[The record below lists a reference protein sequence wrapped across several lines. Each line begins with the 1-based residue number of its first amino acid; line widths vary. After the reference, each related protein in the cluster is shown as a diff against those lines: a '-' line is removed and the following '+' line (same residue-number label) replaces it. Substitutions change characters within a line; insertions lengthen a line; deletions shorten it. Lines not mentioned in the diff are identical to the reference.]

1 VKKLSNA
8 EWRIVQDHFDALV
21 DLPVSDQHVRLAQLN
36 LETDL
41 EDHLRALLAASASS
55 GILDSENSSRAAA
68 KQATYT
74 SLKSGD
80 VAGPFTVDQ
89 LIGRGG
95 LGEVYE
101 AHRTEAGFSQRVA
114 IKILRPEAI
123 AHTELFE
130 RERRLLAD
138 LEHPGIARLIDGG
151 SLPDGRSYM
160 AMEFVEGQPITDW
173 CNAQKAS
180 LSQRLRLFS
189 DVCEAVSYAHTRLI
203 IHRDLKPSNIMV
215 DGSGRI
221 RLLDFGIGKLM
232 DDGSTTSATTVAMAT
247 PEYAAPE
254 QLMNERAH
262 ITTDVYA
269 LGAILFELL
278 TGKSPWQGEASSL
291 PSLIRRILNEDPP
304 LPSGLAAAT
313 KSPVS
318 ASDISGDLD
327 AIILKAM
334 RREPQDRYQS
344 VADFSNDIRR
354 YQELKPVRARAGTTR
369 YMLGRFIRRNK
380 LAVSAGTAALLALIV
395 GAGGIAWQSQK
406 VAVQRDIALAEVRR
420 STAINQALTVM
431 FREVKERGGE
441 DKSVRAM
448 LDDTAERVVNSVD
461 TSASSATLIITL
473 SDLYAM
479 LEDQIAIQTLTK
491 KALDKGIGKDDP
503 VATAELK
510 YRLAGADAALNKP
523 DDARPLVDSALAV
536 FNAEPTRF
544 ARQRLEAISV
554 QAQVA
559 RAAGDVERAATL
571 LIGSMDEADQVFA
584 DDPRELL
591 NRYNNL
597 LVYLTTSGK
606 LDLLE
611 PYFNRAD
618 AIIIRQRQESS
629 QQGLQI
635 RSVKGVYLARRQRL
649 VEAEKVFTDLIATR
663 RKLSGD
669 AVPLA
674 IDMYQLARMKIAR
687 QKFAEAAILAKEA
700 LPILLKNMGP
710 TAPPTQM
717 VFVTLAEA
725 QAENGDI
732 REAEK
737 TLSAIETDVMANPKN
752 VLGQGVLLRARAIL
766 LLKQGK
772 RAETIK
778 ALDQAKEK
786 LAAAGPAGATFL
798 TGIDQ
803 VRARLEKPR

>member
-1 VKKLSNA
+1 MKKLSNA
-8 EWRIVQDHFDALV
+8 EWRVVQDHFDALV
-21 DLPVSDQHVRLAQLN
+21 DLPAIDQHVRLDQLN

-41 EDHLRALLAASASS
+41 KDHLQSLLVASASS
-55 GILDSENSSRAAA
+55 GILDSEHSSQAAA

-80 VAGPFTVDQ
+80 LAGPFTIDQ

-101 AHRTEAGFSQRVA
+101 AHRTEAGFNQRVA

-123 AHTELFE
+123 SHTELFE

-173 CNAQKAS
+173 CIAQKAS
-180 LSQRLRLFS
+180 LPQRLHLFR

-215 DGSGRI
+215 DTSGRI

-232 DDGSTTSATTVAMAT
+232 DDGNTSSATTVAMAT

-262 ITTDVYA
+262 ITTDVYS

-278 TGKSPWQGEASSL
+278 TGKSPWQGEVSSL

-304 LPSGLAAAT
+304 LPSGVAAAT
-313 KSPVS
+313 TSPFS
-318 ASDISGDLD
+318 ASEIAGDLD

-334 RREPQDRYQS
+334 RRESQDRYQS
-344 VADFSNDIRR
+344 VTDLSNDIRR
-354 YQELKPVRARAGTTR
+354 YQELKPVHARAGTTR
-369 YMLGRFIRRNK
+369 YMLGRFIRRNIV
-380 LAVSAGTAALLALIV
+380 AVSAAAAVFLALLA
-395 GAGGIAWQSQK
+395 GAGGIAWQAQK

-441 DKSVRAM
+441 DNSVRAM

-473 SDLYAM
+473 ADLYAM

-491 KALDKGIGKDDP
+491 KALGKGIGKDDP
-503 VATAELK
+503 IATAELK
-510 YRLAGADAALNKP
+510 YRLASAEAALNKP
-523 DDARPLVDSALAV
+523 DDAKPLVDSALAV
-536 FNAEPTRF
+536 FNADPTRF

-554 QAQVA
+554 QARVA
-559 RAAGDVERAATL
+559 RATGDIDSAVSL
-571 LIGSMDEADQVFA
+571 LASSMDEADRVLEN
-584 DDPRELL
+584 DPRELL
-591 NRYNNL
+591 TRYNNL
-597 LVYLTTSGK
+597 LVYLVTAGK
-606 LDLLE
+606 LDQMDA
-611 PYFNRAD
+611 YFNRAD
-618 AIIIRQRQESS
+618 VIIAAQKQVGSS
-629 QQGLQI
+629 QGLAI
-635 RSVKGVYLARRQRL
+635 RSLKGVVLARQQKYAD
-649 VEAEKVFTDLIATR
+649 AEKIFVDVVGIR

-669 AVPLA
+669 TVPLA
-674 IDMYQLARMKIAR
+674 IDLYQLARLKVGL
-687 QKFAEAAILAKEA
+687 QKFPEAVALAREA
-700 LPILLKNMGP
+700 QPILMNNMGP

-717 VFVTLAEA
+717 TAATLVEALAESGNMA
-725 QAENGDI
+725 
-732 REAEK
+732 EAEK
-737 TLSAIETDVMANPKN
+737 EFAAIAPSVMANPKN
-752 VLGQGVLLRARAIL
+752 VLSQGVLLRARAIF

-772 RAETIK
+772 LADAAKT
-778 ALDQAKEK
+778 LDQAKEK

-798 TGIDQ
+798 EGVDQ
-803 VRARLEKPR
+803 VRARLDKAR